1 MAQPFS
7 AELFLIIKISRRL
20 KVKRLETKKMQDL
33 YQLISQKLN
42 DIIPCEWTKIYLYAE
57 VLNDSTMVLFY
68 FKTSEKHQLIYSH
81 DIPAQYNVSKD
92 IFKTLLREIR
102 EIFEELRVEHKNN
115 IDQVWTNLTL
125 TLESNGQFQ
134 LDYND
139 DDILASELDGYQR
152 IALWEYKTLGILPKD
167 EDDKEFVISYLNL

>member
-1 MAQPFS
+1 
-7 AELFLIIKISRRL
+7 
-20 KVKRLETKKMQDL
+20 MQDF
-33 YQLISQKLN
+33 YQIIGGKLN

-68 FKTSEKHQLIYSH
+68 FKTSEKHQLIYSQ
-81 DIPAQYNVSKD
+81 DIPAQYNISKD

-102 EIFEELRVEHKNN
+102 EIFEDLRVEHKNN
-115 IDQVWTNLTL
+115 NDQDWTNLTL

-152 IALWEYKTLGILPKD
+152 ITLCEYKTLGILP
-167 EDDKEFVISYLNL
+167 EDKEDQEFLISYLNL

>member
-1 MAQPFS
+1 M
-7 AELFLIIKISRRL
+7 
-20 KVKRLETKKMQDL
+20 ETKKMLDL

-42 DIIPCEWTKIYLYAE
+42 DIIPCEWTIIYLYAE
-57 VLNDSTMVLFY
+57 VLDDSTMVLFH
-68 FKTSEKHQLIYSH
+68 FKTPENNQIIYSQ

-102 EIFEELRVEHKNN
+102 EIFEELRVEYKND
-115 IDQVWTNLTL
+115 IDQVWTHITL

-152 IALWEYKTLGILPKD
+152 IALWEYKTLGILPED
-167 EDDKEFVISYLNL
+167 EEDQESLIRYLNI

>member
-1 MAQPFS
+1 M
-7 AELFLIIKISRRL
+7 
-20 KVKRLETKKMQDL
+20 

-68 FKTSEKHQLIYSH
+68 FKTSEKHQLIYSQ

-102 EIFEELRVEHKNN
+102 EIFEELRVEHKKN
-115 IDQVWTNLTL
+115 IDQIWTNLTL

-152 IALWEYKTLGILPKD
+152 IALWEYNTLGILPED
-167 EDDKEFVISYLNL
+167 EDDKEFLISYLNLNLI

>member
-1 MAQPFS
+1 
-7 AELFLIIKISRRL
+7 
-20 KVKRLETKKMQDL
+20 
-33 YQLISQKLN
+33 
-42 DIIPCEWTKIYLYAE
+42 
-57 VLNDSTMVLFY
+57 MVLFY
-68 FKTSEKHQLIYSH
+68 FKTSEKHQLIYSQ

-102 EIFEELRVEHKNN
+102 EIFEELRVEHKKN
-115 IDQVWTNLTL
+115 IDQIWTNLTL

-152 IALWEYKTLGILPKD
+152 IALWEYNTLGILPED
-167 EDDKEFVISYLNL
+167 EDDKEFLISYLNLNLI